1 MVYSSNY
8 SDKRTNMLISLTWK
22 GVVNMDNVSIR
33 LVKERTLVS
42 KKKIRTPKD
51 AVEIIAQEYKYL
63 DREALFSVNLNTHN
77 QPINFIKIGIAKPH
91 SFMVWGYAIPF
102 FLKKNIFVF
111 QIFDIKTQ
119 FCKICMMIREG
130 GETKCIRP

>member
-91 SFMVWGYAIPF
+91 SFMVWGSSQLLLLEI
-102 FLKKNIFVF
+102 LKK
-111 QIFDIKTQ
+111 
-119 FCKICMMIREG
+119 
-130 GETKCIRP
+130 

>member
-33 LVKERTLVS
+33 LVKERKLVS

-102 FLKKNIFVF
+102 FLKKIFLCFKYSILKLNFV
-111 QIFDIKTQ
+111 KYV
-119 FCKICMMIREG
+119 
-130 GETKCIRP
+130 

>member
-22 GVVNMDNVSIR
+22 GVANMDNVSIR

-102 FLKKNIFVF
+102 FLKKIFLCFKYSILKLNFV
-111 QIFDIKTQ
+111 KYV
-119 FCKICMMIREG
+119 
-130 GETKCIRP
+130 

>member
-22 GVVNMDNVSIR
+22 GVGNMDNVSIR

-102 FLKKNIFVF
+102 FLKKIFLCFKYSILKLNFV
-111 QIFDIKTQ
+111 KYV
-119 FCKICMMIREG
+119 
-130 GETKCIRP
+130 

>member
-22 GVVNMDNVSIR
+22 GVVNINNVSIR
-33 LVKERTLVS
+33 LVKERTLVP

-102 FLKKNIFVF
+102 FLKKIFLCFKYSILKLNFV
-111 QIFDIKTQ
+111 KYV
-119 FCKICMMIREG
+119 
-130 GETKCIRP
+130 

>member
-1 MVYSSNY
+1 
-8 SDKRTNMLISLTWK
+8 
-22 GVVNMDNVSIR
+22 MDNVSIR

-102 FLKKNIFVF
+102 FLKKLVHCS
-111 QIFDIKTQ
+111 QSV
-119 FCKICMMIREG
+119 RY
-130 GETKCIRP
+130 

>member
-102 FLKKNIFVF
+102 FLKKIFLCFKYSILKLNFV
-111 QIFDIKTQ
+111 KYV
-119 FCKICMMIREG
+119 
-130 GETKCIRP
+130 

>member
-1 MVYSSNY
+1 MFV
-8 SDKRTNMLISLTWK
+8 SDRRRRTEMEE
-22 GVVNMDNVSIR
+22 NMDNVSIR

-102 FLKKNIFVF
+102 FLKKIFLCFKYSILKLNFV
-111 QIFDIKTQ
+111 KYV
-119 FCKICMMIREG
+119 
-130 GETKCIRP
+130 

>member
-1 MVYSSNY
+1 MQSKDRHIVADINNHEKAGNSPPTDPVGQTEYPC
-8 SDKRTNMLISLTWK
+8 RL
-22 GVVNMDNVSIR
+22 MDNVSIR

-102 FLKKNIFVF
+102 FLKKIFLCFKYSILKLNFV
-111 QIFDIKTQ
+111 KYV
-119 FCKICMMIREG
+119 
-130 GETKCIRP
+130 

>member
-33 LVKERTLVS
+33 LVKERTPVS

-102 FLKKNIFVF
+102 FLKKIFLCFKYSILKLNFV
-111 QIFDIKTQ
+111 KYV
-119 FCKICMMIREG
+119 
-130 GETKCIRP
+130 